1 MLKQYEN
8 EIVGLNN
15 RMTDV
20 AAAVG
25 RVQLAKLDGWTRRRR
40 EIAARYDA
48 QLTTVR
54 APRVAAS
61 AWHVYHQYTVTIE
74 EDRDGFRER
83 LAQLGVGSGVYYPT
97 PIHRLAPFRSAA
109 AELPETQRAAARV
122 LSLPVFPLL
131 DDEQVDRVVE
141 AVNSL

>member
-1 MLKQYEN
+1 
-8 EIVGLNN
+8 
-15 RMTDV
+15 MTDV

-54 APRVAAS
+54 TPPVAPS
-61 AWHVYHQYTVTIE
+61 AWHVYQQYTVRIDAE
-74 EDRDGFRER
+74 RDLFRER
-83 LAQLGVGSGVYYPT
+83 LSRLGVGSGVYYPT
-97 PIHRLAPFRSAA
+97 PIHQLPAFQAGA
-109 AELPETQRAAARV
+109 DLPETRRAAAQV
-122 LSLPVFPLL
+122 LALPVYPLL
-131 DDEQVDRVVE
+131 TDDQVDRIVA